1 MKKPLNPRLGQMILR
16 IVLGV
21 IFVAHGAAT
30 LFGDGGP
37 GGLAGFLGSLG
48 VPVPILA
55 AWLVTLLEFVGGMF
69 LIVGLFV
76 LPTAI
81 LLAVHMLL
89 GIILVHAQNGFYV
102 VGPGTNGVEFNLLLI
117 AGLLSLL
124 LGGPGLAAVD
134 SRSAPQAAAPPPPQP
149 EPVPA
154 PEPAPTPEP
163 EPEPEAATEPQP
175 EVASEPEPEGRQ
187 QPGAESTPGP
197 ESAGETEPVA
207 SDDEA
212 GGEAEDERIAGQ

>member
-1 MKKPLNPRLGQMILR
+1 MKKPLNPLLGQMILR

-21 IFVAHGAAT
+21 IFVAHGAAA

-81 LLAVHMLL
+81 LLAVHMLM

-124 LGGPGLAAVD
+124 LGGPGMAAVD
-134 SRSAPQAAAPPPPQP
+134 SREQRLAATPPPPQP

-163 EPEPEAATEPQP
+163 APIPEAATEPEP
-175 EVASEPEPEGRQ
+175 EVASEPEPGTSE
-187 QPGAESTPGP
+187 PGTPGTQGSGP
-197 ESAGETEPVA
+197 
-207 SDDEA
+207 
-212 GGEAEDERIAGQ
+212 EAEDER

>member
-81 LLAVHMLL
+81 LLAIHMLL

-102 VGPGTNGVEFNLLLI
+102 VGPGTSGVEFNLLLI

-154 PEPAPTPEP
+154 PEPTPTP

-212 GGEAEDERIAGQ
+212 GGEAEDERAAGQ